1 MKKNILLS
9 LSVFFTIGGIHA
21 QMYSPIVTTGYTLD
35 AVAENTTALST
46 TSGALDG
53 SNYIMYS
60 AAYGALYGGS
70 ATGLPNNG
78 LIANGTRTYQLQS
91 YTSPNVLF
99 VPTLTSDSI
108 TFTTPAPYP
117 SLSLLGFATEG
128 GGTMNAKVRFTDG
141 TTQLFT
147 GLSLSDWFSGTNTV
161 VTGFDRANRNTGTPG
176 YSGPA
181 GNPKM
186 YFTDLNLTCANSVKN
201 VQRIVI
207 QNTGNNP
214 RLCIMAVSGAASPS
228 FSANTAPV
236 TCSGGTNGS
245 ATVTVINGVPPF
257 TYTWPNQAPQN
268 SNVGMLLGPGTIN
281 YTVTD
286 ASTCTFTSSVVI
298 SQSIVPTA
306 PITITA
312 SALQVCSGSTVELT
326 TSGANTYTWSNN
338 TNTQATTVTPV
349 SNTVYNVV
357 ATTSDNCTV
366 TGSITINT
374 TPLPVTNFTVV
385 PANLCLNAAALPLSA
400 SPAGGTFEG
409 NAIIFNIFYA
419 NLAGV
424 GTHTLGY
431 KYTDQNGCTS
441 INTVTTVIST
451 PTTVIAFTITPS
463 SVCVGAGAMTLN
475 AQPAGG
481 TYTGSGV
488 TSQGVF
494 NPSLAGIG
502 TRTVSYT
509 YTDANNCKTSK
520 VSSVNVTTCSAVG
533 IKEIESAQRIKIYPN
548 PTSGLFTLK
557 SEKDLTALI
566 VNDMGQTL
574 KTIEFNS
581 DNKHEVAIDLLP
593 PGIYFVFSDDGY
605 IKEKIIVTK

>member
-1 MKKNILLS
+1 MKKNILFS
-9 LSVFFTIGGIHA
+9 LSALFTIGSIWG
-21 QMYSPIVTTGYTLD
+21 QVYSPIVTTGYTLD

-46 TSGALDG
+46 TGGAIDG
-53 SNYIMYS
+53 SNYVMYS
-60 AAYGALYGGS
+60 SSYGAIYGGS

-91 YTSPNVLF
+91 YTTTNVLF

-108 TFTTPAPYP
+108 IFTTPAPYP

-128 GGTMNAKVRFTDG
+128 SGTMNAKVRFTDG
-141 TTQLFT
+141 TTQLFS

-161 VTGFDRANRNTGTPG
+161 TTGFDRANRTTGTPS
-176 YSGPA
+176 YVGPA

-186 YFTDLNLTCANSVKN
+186 YFVDLNLTCANSVKN

-214 RLCIMAVSGAASPS
+214 RLCIMAVSGALSPGI
-228 FSANTAPV
+228 SANSSPV

-245 ATVTVINGVPPF
+245 ATVTVNNGVPPF

-268 SNVGMLLGPGTIN
+268 SNVATLLGSGTVN

-286 ASTCTFTSSVVI
+286 ASSCTFTSSVVI

-312 SALQVCSGSTVELT
+312 SALQVCSGNTVELI

-338 TNTQATTVTPV
+338 GNSSSTTVTPV
-349 SNTVYNVV
+349 SNTLYNVV

-385 PANLCLNAAALPLSA
+385 PSNICLNAPALPLSA
-400 SPAGGTFEG
+400 SPVGGTFEG
-409 NAIIFNIFYA
+409 NSIIFNIFYA
-419 NLAGV
+419 NLAGA
-424 GTHTLGY
+424 GTHTLAY

-441 INTVTTVIST
+441 VNTVTTVVST

-463 SVCVGAGAMTLN
+463 SVCVGATAMTLN

-488 TSQGVF
+488 TPAGVF
-494 NPSLAGIG
+494 NPSVAGIG

-509 YTDANNCKTSK
+509 YTDANNCTVSK
-520 VSSVNVTTCSAVG
+520 IASVNVSTCSAVG
-533 IKEIESAQRIKIYPN
+533 IKEIEDSQHIEIYPN
-548 PTSGLFTLK
+548 PNNGFFTIK
-557 SEKDLTALI
+557 TEKGFHLLV
-566 VNDMGQTL
+566 VNELGQTIRN
-574 KTIEFNS
+574 IELNA
-581 DNKHEVAIDLLP
+581 DNKNEAVIENLP
-593 PGIYFVFSDDGY
+593 TGLYFIESLDGV
-605 IKEKIIVTK
+605 IKKKIVVTK

>member
-1 MKKNILLS
+1 MKKNILFS
-9 LSVFFTIGGIHA
+9 LSVLFTIGSTWG
-21 QMYSPIVTTGYTLD
+21 QVYSPIVTTGYTLD

-46 TSGALDG
+46 TSGAIDG
-53 SNYIMYS
+53 SNYVMYS
-60 AAYGALYGGS
+60 SAYGALYGGS

-91 YTSPNVLF
+91 YTTTNVLF

-108 TFTTPAPYP
+108 IFTTPAPYP

-128 GGTMNAKVRFTDG
+128 SGTMNAKVRFTDG
-141 TTQLFT
+141 TTQLFS

-161 VTGFDRANRNTGTPG
+161 TTGFDRANRTTGTPG
-176 YSGPA
+176 YAGPA

-186 YFTDLNLTCANSVKN
+186 YFVDLNLTCANSVKN

-214 RLCIMAVSGAASPS
+214 RLCIMAVSGALSPS
-228 FSANTAPV
+228 FSTNSSPV

-245 ATVTVINGVPPF
+245 ATVTVNNGVPPF

-268 SNVGMLLGPGTIN
+268 SNIATLLGPGTIN

-286 ASTCTFTSSVVI
+286 ASSCTFTSSVVI
-298 SQSIVPTA
+298 SQSIIPTA

-312 SALQVCSGSTVELT
+312 SALQVCSGNTVELI

-338 TNTQATTVTPV
+338 GNSSSTTVTPV
-349 SNTVYNVV
+349 SNTLYNVV

-385 PANLCLNAAALPLSA
+385 PSNICLNAPALPLSA

-409 NAIIFNIFYA
+409 NSIIFNIFYA

-424 GTHTLGY
+424 GTHTLAY

-441 INTVTTVIST
+441 VNTVTTVVST

-463 SVCVGAGAMTLN
+463 SVCVGATAMTLN

-488 TSQGVF
+488 TPVGVF
-494 NPSLAGIG
+494 NPSIAGIG
-502 TRTVSYT
+502 TRTISYT
-509 YTDANNCKTSK
+509 YTDANNCTVSK
-520 VSSVNVTTCSAVG
+520 IASVNVTTCSAVG
-533 IKEIESAQRIKIYPN
+533 IKEIEHSQHIEIYPN
-548 PTSGLFTLK
+548 PNNGFFTIK
-557 SEKDLTALI
+557 TEKGFQLIVLNELGQTIRNIELTAENKNEAVIENLPAGLYFIQSSDGVIKKKI
-566 VNDMGQTL
+566 V
-574 KTIEFNS
+574 
-581 DNKHEVAIDLLP
+581 
-593 PGIYFVFSDDGY
+593 
-605 IKEKIIVTK
+605 VTK